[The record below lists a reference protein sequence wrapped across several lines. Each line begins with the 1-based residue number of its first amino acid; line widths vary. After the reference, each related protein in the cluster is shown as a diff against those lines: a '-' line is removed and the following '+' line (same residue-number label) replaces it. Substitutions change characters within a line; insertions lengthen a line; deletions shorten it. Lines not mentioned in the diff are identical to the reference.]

1 MTGDGYL
8 DEASNILNEEKQH
21 GKKERKK
28 GFPSTFLLDSVDH
41 LVYGF
46 EALL

>member
-21 GKKERKK
+21 GKKV
-28 GFPSTFLLDSVDH
+28 GFPSTFHLDSVDH

>member
-8 DEASNILNEEKQH
+8 DDASNILNEEKQH
-21 GKKERKK
+21 GKKE